1 MHKRLRSA
9 NSLKTMKKKKPKST
23 LTVWLLLFVVVV
35 FFPQKAFGPPGGI
48 VAHSSSGFL
57 PAVLDVLLLLGVLF
71 CFFSSLKVKSF
82 LKEGELS
89 HGFLLFSFSF
99 AILSVAQLFSFFVSS
114 GLLYVP
120 LTIVSL
126 IRLLSILS
134 LALGIYFIKK
144 VLS

>member
-1 MHKRLRSA
+1 MHKRLPSA
-9 NSLKTMKKKKPKST
+9 NSLKTMKKKKSKST
-23 LTVWLLLFVVVV
+23 LTVWLLFFVVVV
-35 FFPQKAFGPPGGI
+35 FFPQEAFGPPARI

-71 CFFSSLKVKSF
+71 CFLSSLKVKSF
-82 LKEGELS
+82 LKDGELS
-89 HGFLLFSFSF
+89 YGFLLFSFSF
-99 AILSVAQLFSFFVSS
+99 AILSVAQLFSLFVSS

-120 LTIVSL
+120 FTIVSL

>member
-1 MHKRLRSA
+1 MRIRLRS
-9 NSLKTMKKKKPKST
+9 SDFLKMVKKKEFKAFLRT
-23 LTVWLLLFVVVV
+23 WLLFFVVVV
-35 FFPQKAFGPPGGI
+35 FFPQKAFAPPGRI
-48 VAHSSSGFL
+48 AARSASGFL

-82 LKEGELS
+82 LKDGELS
-89 HGFLLFSFSF
+89 YGFLLFSFSF
-99 AILSVAQLFSFFVSS
+99 ATLSVAQLFSLSVCC
-114 GLLYVP
+114 GLFYIP

>member
-1 MHKRLRSA
+1 LF
-9 NSLKTMKKKKPKST
+9 
-23 LTVWLLLFVVVV
+23 FVVVV

-48 VAHSSSGFL
+48 VARSSSGFL
-57 PAVLDVLLLLGVLF
+57 PTVLDVLLVLGVLF

-89 HGFLLFSFSF
+89 YGWVLFSFSF
-99 AILSVAQLFSFFVSS
+99 AILSIAQLFSLFASS
-114 GLLYVP
+114 GLFYVP

>member
-1 MHKRLRSA
+1 
-9 NSLKTMKKKKPKST
+9 MKKKESKAFFRI
-23 LTVWLLLFVVVV
+23 WFLLFVGVA
-35 FFPQKAFGPPGGI
+35 FFPQEAFAPPSRM

-71 CFFSSLKVKSF
+71 CFLSSLKVKSF
-82 LKEGELS
+82 LKDGELS
-89 HGFLLFSFSF
+89 YGFLLFSFSF
-99 AILSVAQLFSFFVSS
+99 AILSVAQLFSLFVSS

-120 LTIVSL
+120 FTIVSL

>member
-1 MHKRLRSA
+1 MGKKESKT
-9 NSLKTMKKKKPKST
+9 SLTA
-23 LTVWLLLFVVVV
+23 WFLLFVVVV
-35 FFPQKAFGPPGGI
+35 FFPQEAFGPPGRI
-48 VAHSSSGFL
+48 VARPASGFL
-57 PAVLDVLLLLGVLF
+57 PAVLDVLLLLGILF
-71 CFFSSLKVKSF
+71 CFFYSLKVKSF

-89 HGFLLFSFSF
+89 YGFLLFSFSF
-99 AILSVAQLFSFFVSS
+99 AILSVAQLFSLSVSI
-114 GLLYVP
+114 GLFYIP

>member
-1 MHKRLRSA
+1 
-9 NSLKTMKKKKPKST
+9 LKTMEKKESKAFFKI
-23 LTVWLLLFVVVV
+23 WFLLFVVVV
-35 FFPQKAFGPPGGI
+35 LFPQEAFAPPSRM
-48 VAHSSSGFL
+48 VARSSSGFL
-57 PAVLDVLLLLGVLF
+57 LAVLDVLLLLGVLF

-82 LKEGELS
+82 LKDGELAY
-89 HGFLLFSFSF
+89 GWILFSFSF
-99 AILSVAQLFSFFVSS
+99 VILSIAQLFSLSVSS